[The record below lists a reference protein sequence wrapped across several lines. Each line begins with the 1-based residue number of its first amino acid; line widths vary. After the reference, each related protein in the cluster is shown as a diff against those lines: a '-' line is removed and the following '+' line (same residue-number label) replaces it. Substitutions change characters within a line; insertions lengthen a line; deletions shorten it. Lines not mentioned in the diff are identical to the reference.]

1 MFSALISLVILIG
14 DFMEHGQKD
23 RCVVCF
29 QRLVI
34 LNFFYNLFNS
44 IVNFYLLLGGVRD
57 NLFTH
62 ILDFLLALSYVGIL
76 LMIAKFM
83 VTYIARYQD
92 VSGWWMVAA
101 RIFVWTS
108 TIICFIYMTY
118 AVAPHDILT
127 ALMLRRRVDA
137 MNLLYSVFL
146 LILVLR
152 YRKCFTAEE
161 WLSVNSII
169 ILPAF
174 AALVRIRYPQIVSVQ
189 LSITLSSLLINSF
202 LHMKQAER
210 LREQEKKLMENQT
223 QLMISQIRPH
233 FVFNV
238 LNTIHILCE
247 LEPLK
252 AQSAIEHFSMYLR
265 RNLDILSGTD
275 TMIPVRNELE
285 HVEHYL
291 QLEKMRYGDDLNVI
305 MDISG
310 YNFWIPSLTIQP
322 IVENAVK
329 HGIQR
334 RPNGGTIFIRTQETE
349 DYYEVYVEDNGRGFD
364 PQEEKNDGKQ
374 HVGLRNVRERLAALC
389 SGDLTVHSMIG
400 EGTMVRMRL
409 PKGEMQEEMGKVPA

>member
-14 DFMEHGQKD
+14 NLMEHGQKD
-23 RCVVCF
+23 RCVVYF

-34 LNFFYNLFNS
+34 LNFFYNFFNS
-44 IVNFYLLLGGVRD
+44 IVDFYLLLGGDRN
-57 NLFTH
+57 NLITH
-62 ILDFLLALSYVGIL
+62 ILDLLLALSYVGIL

-83 VTYIARYQD
+83 VTYIARYQE
-92 VSGWWMVAA
+92 VSREWMAA
-101 RIFVWTS
+101 AHVLVWVS
-108 TIICFIYMTY
+108 AVLWYIYMMY
-118 AVAPHDILT
+118 AVAPRDIWS
-127 ALMLRRRVDA
+127 ALMIRRRVDL
-137 MNLLYSVFL
+137 MLLLYVVFL
-146 LILVLR
+146 LILVLK
-152 YRKCFTAEE
+152 YRKCFTAGE
-161 WLSVNSII
+161 WLIVNSII

-174 AALVRIRYPQIVSVQ
+174 AALVRIGYPQIVSVQ

-265 RNLDILSGTD
+265 RNLDILSGTE

-291 QLEKMRYGDDLNVI
+291 QLEKMRYGDDLKVI
-305 MDISG
+305 MDISA

-329 HGIQR
+329 HGIQK
-334 RPNGGTIFIRTQETE
+334 RPNGGTIYIRTQETE
-349 DYYEVYVEDNGRGFD
+349 DYYEVYVEDNGRGFN
-364 PQEEKNDGKQ
+364 PLEEKKDGKQ

-389 SGDLTVHSMIG
+389 SGDLNVDSMIG

-409 PKGEMQEEMGKVPA
+409 PKGEIQEEMGKVPA

>member
-1 MFSALISLVILIG
+1 M
-14 DFMEHGQKD
+14 
-23 RCVVCF
+23 
-29 QRLVI
+29 
-34 LNFFYNLFNS
+34 
-44 IVNFYLLLGGVRD
+44 LLL
-57 NLFTH
+57 
-62 ILDFLLALSYVGIL
+62 YV
-76 LMIAKFM
+76 
-83 VTYIARYQD
+83 
-92 VSGWWMVAA
+92 
-101 RIFVWTS
+101 
-108 TIICFIYMTY
+108 
-118 AVAPHDILT
+118 
-127 ALMLRRRVDA
+127 
-137 MNLLYSVFL
+137 VFL
-146 LILVLR
+146 LILVLK
-152 YRKCFTAEE
+152 YRKCFTAGE
-161 WLSVNSII
+161 WLIVNSII

-174 AALVRIRYPQIVSVQ
+174 AALVRIGYPQIVSVQ

-265 RNLDILSGTD
+265 RNLDILSGTE

-291 QLEKMRYGDDLNVI
+291 QLEKMRYGDDLKVI
-305 MDISG
+305 MDISAYNFWIPMDISA

-334 RPNGGTIFIRTQETE
+334 RPNGGTIYIRTQETE
-349 DYYEVYVEDNGRGFD
+349 DYYEVYVEDNGRGFN
-364 PQEEKNDGKQ
+364 PLEEKKDGKQ

-389 SGDLTVHSMIG
+389 SGDLNVDSMIG

-409 PKGEMQEEMGKVPA
+409 PKGEIQEEMGKVPA